1 MLRQNYC
8 MKTMPEGAFNR
19 DPNVDK
25 IMVHKKTGFLGHVVK
40 SKRPGAQVLSQ
51 SEVELDSG
59 TETKKFPRNEVRLAT
74 SDEAARM
81 RQQEKQ
87 AG

>member
-1 MLRQNYC
+1 MS
-8 MKTMPEGAFNR
+8 TTPEAFSR

-25 IMVHKKTGFLGHVVK
+25 IMVHKKTGFLGYVVK
-40 SKRPGAQVLSQ
+40 SKRPGGQVLSE

-74 SDEAARM
+74 SEEAARM
-81 RQQEKQ
+81 KQEKRT
-87 AG
+87 G

>member
-1 MLRQNYC
+1 MS
-8 MKTMPEGAFNR
+8 TTPEAFSR

-25 IMVHKKTGFLGHVVK
+25 IMVHKKTGFLGYVVK

-74 SDEAARM
+74 SEEAARM
-81 RQQEKQ
+81 KQEKRT
-87 AG
+87 G